1 VYVDTRLILEKLE
14 TLFPSTS
21 AYGTTIRAPLTPSSK
36 YGISVQALLSRFMI
50 DGSGGFATAAKL
62 IPLDLPLLNDER
74 FQKDRE
80 DFSGTRWTTSAMKQG
95 RPEALVAFKD
105 AFMLVEHTLLS
116 DERAW
121 IADTP
126 VEQGPTLA
134 DIEGVWL
141 FSWLF
146 GMKGAVDE
154 IATKDEFPKVFAWV
168 ARFEKAVKEAKA
180 TVPKV
185 VNIKGP
191 EIEKAWGTAGWAEE
205 GSMQV
210 NEQDPIKL
218 HADEEVEVF
227 PADTGM
233 NHKDKGKLIRLT
245 SEEVVIEKR
254 TAAGRDIRIHAP
266 RRGFRVRK
274 ATSASL

>member
-1 VYVDTRLILEKLE
+1 MYVDTRLILEKLE

-36 YGISVQALLSRFMI
+36 YGASIQALLSRFMI
-50 DGSGGFATAAKL
+50 DGPGGFATAAKL

-80 DFSGTRWTTSAMKQG
+80 DFSGTRWTTSAMNQG

-105 AFMLVEHTLLS
+105 AFMLIEHTLLS

-121 IADTP
+121 MADTP
-126 VEQGPTLA
+126 EEQGPTLA

-154 IATKDEFPKVFAWV
+154 IATKADFPRTFAWV
-168 ARFEKAVKEAKA
+168 ERFEKAVKEAQAKA
-180 TVPKV
+180 SKV

-191 EIEKAWGTAGWAEE
+191 EIEKAWETAGWGEE
-205 GSMQV
+205 SGMQV
-210 NEQDPIKL
+210 DKRDPIKL
-218 HADEEVEVF
+218 GAGEEVEVF
-227 PADTGM
+227 PAETGF
-233 NHKDKGKLIRLT
+233 NHKDQGRLIGLT
-245 SEEVVIEKR
+245 PEEVVIEKH
-254 TAAGRDIRIHAP
+254 TLAGHAIRIHAP

-274 ATSASL
+274 VTSAKM